1 MTTPNDD
8 PTLHALALL
17 ELVQRLGSGQALD
30 EYCCLAGA
38 ECEHQL
44 VNLCLADV
52 AVTVSQATG
61 FNLQSLID
69 ERRERIL
76 TPDEPRGMA

>member
-1 MTTPNDD
+1 MTTPSTDA
-8 PTLHALALL
+8 TLHALALI
-17 ELVQRLGSGQALD
+17 ELTQRLGGGEALY

-52 AVTVSQATG
+52 NVAISEATNY
-61 FNLQSLID
+61 NLQSLID
-69 ERRERIL
+69 ERRQRVL
-76 TPDEPRGMA
+76 ATDEPPGMT